1 MFVIDGQEVTNFRN
15 GAVNTGG
22 NTALTGR
29 TVAIAEPFYPEE
41 ARMKKALGE
50 VVVEITT
57 DREGTILTAKA
68 VSGDETLH
76 AACESAALLSKFAPT
91 FAGSERVRVSGE
103 IVYDFNAA
111 DRVTV
116 TLRKMKAQPPTE
128 ADKQAAAM
136 AQKMHFWVYELAMR
150 IENKTAEPTANE
162 ARFVLDGKAEIR
174 IDLAAVSPAVIQK
187 LTTAGFEI
195 LSEKGNTVSGRIP
208 IKKLASLAAITE
220 VKLISP
226 KI

>member
-1 MFVIDGQEVTNFRN
+1 
-15 GAVNTGG
+15 
-22 NTALTGR
+22 
-29 TVAIAEPFYPEE
+29 
-41 ARMKKALGE
+41 
-50 VVVEITT
+50 
-57 DREGTILTAKA
+57 
-68 VSGDETLH
+68 
-76 AACESAALLSKFAPT
+76 
-91 FAGSERVRVSGE
+91 
-103 IVYDFNAA
+103 
-111 DRVTV
+111 
-116 TLRKMKAQPPTE
+116 
-128 ADKQAAAM
+128 M

-195 LSEKGNTVSGRIP
+195 LSEKGKTVTGRIP